1 MEGGTLWCRW
11 GGVEGGW
18 EGLRKDTHNTGCAY
32 SGWSSHWVTKLLPC
46 EPITGQW
53 LEARDSEAVVSSR
66 ACATR

>member
-1 MEGGTLWCRW
+1 MVEGQGVGGWRGDLMVQV
-11 GGVEGGW
+11 GGVGGRVGGW

-53 LEARDSEAVVSSR
+53 LEARL
-66 ACATR
+66 